1 VNCATH
7 AALSTTR
14 LRQKEDIPL
23 MEKFKR
29 TIAPDARPICG
40 RIALHQRLRA
50 QSHDLEIAIY
60 LRVTSKYLPVIGA
73 KIPVNLTREFAS
85 ERPVSTGLDH
95 PADAKKKAE
104 IGEFALLIPVTPHFR
119 PETGS
124 QQTASTASKSLI
136 LHQKMSR
143 TQLRR
148 HFRRLATAVA
158 GVSH

>member
-1 VNCATH
+1 
-7 AALSTTR
+7 
-14 LRQKEDIPL
+14 

-124 QQTASTASKSLI
+124 QQTAPTARAHPSGVQSISCHPIADRVGDGLTW
-136 LHQKMSR
+136 R
-143 TQLRR
+143 AYAA
-148 HFRRLATAVA
+148 FRRNWLTLSHTAETRK
-158 GVSH
+158 

>member
-29 TIAPDARPICG
+29 TIALMRVPICG

-50 QSHDLEIAIY
+50 QGHDLEIAIY

-95 PADAKKKAE
+95 PADGKKGRNSR
-104 IGEFALLIPVTPHFR
+104 ICPVNSRNTPFSTGDRFAADCVHR
-119 PETGS
+119 
-124 QQTASTASKSLI
+124 Q
-136 LHQKMSR
+136 
-143 TQLRR
+143 
-148 HFRRLATAVA
+148 VA
-158 GVSH
+158 I